1 MTWYLSFWL
10 TSFAWLT
17 ICLSMLLQNG
27 IISFFLWLSSI
38 PPGFPGDSDSK
49 ESACNAEDPGS
60 VPGSAR
66 SPGEGNGYPLQYSC
80 LENSIDRGA
89 CQATVYE
96 VALSQK
102 WPSDWHFHCVCAP
115 RLLYPLICQWIYR
128 LFPCLGYCEQCCY
141 EHRSVCIFLNY
152 SFVQIYDQ
160 EWDDEIIWQLY

>member
-1 MTWYLSFWL
+1 
-10 TSFAWLT
+10 
-17 ICLSMLLQNG
+17 MLLQNG

-38 PPGFPGDSDSK
+38 PLGFPGDSDSK

-102 WPSDWHFHCVCAP
+102 
-115 RLLYPLICQWIYR
+115 
-128 LFPCLGYCEQCCY
+128 
-141 EHRSVCIFLNY
+141 
-152 SFVQIYDQ
+152 
-160 EWDDEIIWQLY
+160 